1 MRYYEIL
8 YIINPNFEQG
18 KIDEIITEVGGKLE
32 KTKSTIINHIIWGKN
47 RLAYPIKNQKYG
59 TYILLQFQDGNRDKM
74 NDFYTW
80 MKLNTLVLR
89 HMTIRL
95 DNRPEV
101 VEMIEDPVKDESML
115 EMDDK
120 STEST
125 VKDDDIDHEQI
136 SETPSSD
143 ESENEENK

>member
-1 MRYYEIL
+1 MRYYEML

-125 VKDDDIDHEQI
+125 VKDDDIDPEQI
-136 SETPSSD
+136 SEAPSSD
-143 ESENEENK
+143 ESENEENI

>member
-32 KTKSTIINHIIWGKN
+32 KTKSTIINHIIWGKI

-59 TYILLQFQDGNRDKM
+59 TYILLQFQDGNRDKI

-101 VEMIEDPVKDESML
+101 VEMIEDPVKDESIL
-115 EMDDK
+115 EMDDI
-120 STEST
+120 STESS

>member
-115 EMDDK
+115 ERDDI

-125 VKDDDIDHEQI
+125 VKDDDIDPEQI
-136 SETPSSD
+136 SEAPSSD

>member
-125 VKDDDIDHEQI
+125 VKDDDIDPEQI
-136 SETPSSD
+136 SEAPSSD

>member
-101 VEMIEDPVKDESML
+101 VEMIEDHVKDESIL
-115 EMDDK
+115 EMDDI
-120 STEST
+120 STESS

>member
-59 TYILLQFQDGNRDKM
+59 TYILLQFQDGNRDKI

-101 VEMIEDPVKDESML
+101 VEMIEDPVKDESIL
-115 EMDDK
+115 EMDDI
-120 STEST
+120 STESS
-125 VKDDDIDHEQI
+125 VKNDDIDHEQI
-136 SETPSSD
+136 SESPSSD

>member
-18 KIDEIITEVGGKLE
+18 KIDEIITEVSGKLE

-59 TYILLQFQDGNRDKM
+59 TYILLQFQDGNRDKI

-125 VKDDDIDHEQI
+125 VKDDDIDPEQI
-136 SETPSSD
+136 SEAPSSD

>member
-125 VKDDDIDHEQI
+125 VKDDDIDPEQI
-136 SETPSSD
+136 SEVPSSD

>member
-115 EMDDK
+115 EMDDI

-125 VKDDDIDHEQI
+125 VKDDDIDPEQI
-136 SETPSSD
+136 SEAPSSD

>member
-74 NDFYTW
+74 NEFSTW

-125 VKDDDIDHEQI
+125 VKDDDIDPEQI
-136 SETPSSD
+136 SEAPSSD

>member
-18 KIDEIITEVGGKLE
+18 KIDEIITEVSGKLE

-59 TYILLQFQDGNRDKM
+59 TYILLQFQDGNRDKI

-101 VEMIEDPVKDESML
+101 VEMIEDPVKDESIL

-125 VKDDDIDHEQI
+125 VKDDDIDPEQI
-136 SETPSSD
+136 SEAPSSD

>member
-59 TYILLQFQDGNRDKM
+59 TYILLQFQDGNRDKI

-101 VEMIEDPVKDESML
+101 VEMIEDPVKDESIL
-115 EMDDK
+115 EMDDI

-125 VKDDDIDHEQI
+125 VKDDDIDPEQI
-136 SETPSSD
+136 SEAPSSD

>member
-1 MRYYEIL
+1 MLYYEIL

-125 VKDDDIDHEQI
+125 VKNDDIDHEQI

>member
-18 KIDEIITEVGGKLE
+18 KIDEIITEVSGKLE

-125 VKDDDIDHEQI
+125 VKDDDIDPEQI
-136 SETPSSD
+136 SEAPSSD

>member
-59 TYILLQFQDGNRDKM
+59 TYILLQFQDGNRDKI

-101 VEMIEDPVKDESML
+101 VEMIEDPVKDESIL
-115 EMDDK
+115 EMDDI
-120 STEST
+120 STESS

>member
-1 MRYYEIL
+1 MRYYEML

-125 VKDDDIDHEQI
+125 VKDDDIDPEQI
-136 SETPSSD
+136 SEAPSSD

>member
-59 TYILLQFQDGNRDKM
+59 TYILLQFQDGNRDKI

-125 VKDDDIDHEQI
+125 VKDDDIDPEQI
-136 SETPSSD
+136 SEAPSSD

>member
-1 MRYYEIL
+1 MRYYEML

-115 EMDDK
+115 EMDDI

-125 VKDDDIDHEQI
+125 VKDDDIDPEQI
-136 SETPSSD
+136 SEAPSSD

>member
-18 KIDEIITEVGGKLE
+18 KIDEIITEVSGKLE
-32 KTKSTIINHIIWGKN
+32 NTKSTIINHIIWGKN

-59 TYILLQFQDGNRDKM
+59 TYILLQFQDGNRDKI

-101 VEMIEDPVKDESML
+101 VEMIEDPVKDESIL
-115 EMDDK
+115 EMDDI
-120 STEST
+120 STESS

>member
-59 TYILLQFQDGNRDKM
+59 TYILLQFQDGNRDKI

-101 VEMIEDPVKDESML
+101 VEMIEDHVKDESIL
-115 EMDDK
+115 EMDDI
-120 STEST
+120 SAESS

>member
-101 VEMIEDPVKDESML
+101 VEMIEDPVKDESIL
-115 EMDDK
+115 EMDDI

-125 VKDDDIDHEQI
+125 VKDDDIDPEQI
-136 SETPSSD
+136 SEAPSSD

>member
-1 MRYYEIL
+1 MRYYEML

-59 TYILLQFQDGNRDKM
+59 TYILLQFQDGNRDKI

-125 VKDDDIDHEQI
+125 VKDDDIDPEQI
-136 SETPSSD
+136 SEAPSSD

>member
-59 TYILLQFQDGNRDKM
+59 TYILLQFQDGNRDKI

-101 VEMIEDPVKDESML
+101 VEMIEDPVKDESIL
-115 EMDDK
+115 EMDDI

>member
-101 VEMIEDPVKDESML
+101 VEMIEDPVKDKSML

-125 VKDDDIDHEQI
+125 VKDDDIDPEQI
-136 SETPSSD
+136 SEAPSSD

>member
-101 VEMIEDPVKDESML
+101 VEMIEDPVKDESIL
-115 EMDDK
+115 EMDDI
-120 STEST
+120 STESS

>member
-1 MRYYEIL
+1 MRYYEML

-101 VEMIEDPVKDESML
+101 VEMIEDPVKDESIL
-115 EMDDK
+115 EMDDI
-120 STEST
+120 SAESS

>member
-59 TYILLQFQDGNRDKM
+59 TYILLQFQDGNRDKI

-125 VKDDDIDHEQI
+125 VKNDDIDPEQI
-136 SETPSSD
+136 SEAPSSD